1 MIILMSD
8 VCFQCSKLR
17 VTKETGHEGGV
28 VRNYFVLRSQ
38 SWEESNTR
46 MLGNNIQGRDS
57 SKARAPAMA
66 GMDAQGTE
74 RLAE

>member
-17 VTKETGHEGGV
+17 VTKETGDEGGV

-38 SWEESNTR
+38 S
-46 MLGNNIQGRDS
+46 
-57 SKARAPAMA
+57 
-66 GMDAQGTE
+66 
-74 RLAE
+74 